1 MATTNAQV
9 DKLIR
14 FQRPDRALPYARS
27 LTDATVAAIIGT
39 DETTYV
45 QTIARLETQ
54 RSRAARELAG
64 EADVRAQLDRL
75 PFARGQ
81 RIVAI
86 GESTTADRLSWFEIL
101 RVFISSTRPD
111 HELIFENLAIS
122 GATTTQA
129 LAGIAAVRYRRPDWL
144 FCLLG
149 TNDVQRLGTDGLR
162 LVSQGETMRNLQY
175 LHELAQLPPGA
186 HWIWLTPTLVNDS
199 LVAHFPPFKNAGLV
213 WLSHDVAELSAELR
227 GYDGTVIDTSPAFS
241 GDQPHLDDGLH
252 PTLSTQQAIAALV
265 LAQLT
270 M

>member
-1 MATTNAQV
+1 MTASNTQV

-14 FQRPDRALPYARS
+14 VQRPGRALPYARS

-101 RVFISSTRPD
+101 RVLISSTRPD
-111 HELIFENLAIS
+111 LELTFENLAIS

-129 LAGIAAVRYRRPDWL
+129 LAGIAAVRYQRPDWL

-149 TNDVQRLGTDGLR
+149 TNDVQRLGADGLR

-175 LHELAQLPPGA
+175 LHELAQLPPQA
-186 HWIWLTPTLVNDS
+186 QWIWLTPTLVDER
-199 LVAHFPPFKNAGLV
+199 LVSRFPHFKNAGLV
-213 WLSHDVAELSAELR
+213 WSNRDIKEVSAGLL
-227 GYDGTVIDTSPAFS
+227 GLDGRYIDTSPAFS
-241 GDQPHLDDGLH
+241 GHDAHLDDGIH
-252 PTLSTQQAIAALV
+252 PTLETQKRLAALV

-270 M
+270 R